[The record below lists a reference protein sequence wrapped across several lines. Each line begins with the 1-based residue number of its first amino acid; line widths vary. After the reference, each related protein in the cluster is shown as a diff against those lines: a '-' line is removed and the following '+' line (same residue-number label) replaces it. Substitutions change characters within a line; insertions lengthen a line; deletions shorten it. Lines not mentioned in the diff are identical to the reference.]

1 MGLMCFFKDHNWEST
16 EVWTGT
22 AYDIIRIEVE
32 QFKCSRCGKTK
43 KSVRVFGKLSKKVA
57 EDIVESA
64 FLSLSFTIA
73 PILYAIFVITSFTDV
88 ICVKK
93 DSPYFVMMEPAPPS
107 FVQIDFIAAVKS

>member
-57 EDIVESA
+57 EDIVDNSTGVVNDRYVKEETT
-64 FLSLSFTIA
+64 LPESFT
-73 PILYAIFVITSFTDV
+73 LTTTKEDE
-88 ICVKK
+88 CKT
-93 DSPYFVMMEPAPPS
+93 
-107 FVQIDFIAAVKS
+107 AA

>member
-1 MGLMCFFKDHNWEST
+1 MGVMCWIKDHNWEST

-57 EDIVESA
+57 EDIVDNSTGVVNDRYVKEETT
-64 FLSLSFTIA
+64 LPESFT
-73 PILYAIFVITSFTDV
+73 LTNTKEDE
-88 ICVKK
+88 CKT
-93 DSPYFVMMEPAPPS
+93 
-107 FVQIDFIAAVKS
+107 AA

>member
-57 EDIVESA
+57 EDIVDNSTGVVNDRYVKEETTLPES
-64 FLSLSFTIA
+64 
-73 PILYAIFVITSFTDV
+73 ITLTSIKEDECKT
-88 ICVKK
+88 
-93 DSPYFVMMEPAPPS
+93 
-107 FVQIDFIAAVKS
+107 AA

>member
-1 MGLMCFFKDHNWEST
+1 MGVMCWLKDHNWEST

-57 EDIVESA
+57 EDIVDNSTGVVNDRYVKEETTLPES
-64 FLSLSFTIA
+64 
-73 PILYAIFVITSFTDV
+73 ITLTSIKEDECKT
-88 ICVKK
+88 
-93 DSPYFVMMEPAPPS
+93 
-107 FVQIDFIAAVKS
+107 AA

>member
-1 MGLMCFFKDHNWEST
+1 MGVMCWLKDHNWEST

-57 EDIVESA
+57 EDIVDNSTGVVNDRYVKEETT
-64 FLSLSFTIA
+64 LPESFT
-73 PILYAIFVITSFTDV
+73 LTNTKEDE
-88 ICVKK
+88 CKT
-93 DSPYFVMMEPAPPS
+93 
-107 FVQIDFIAAVKS
+107 AA

>member
-1 MGLMCFFKDHNWEST
+1 MCWLKDHNWEST

-57 EDIVESA
+57 EDIVDNSTGVVNDRYVKEETTLPES
-64 FLSLSFTIA
+64 
-73 PILYAIFVITSFTDV
+73 ITLTNTKEDE
-88 ICVKK
+88 CKT
-93 DSPYFVMMEPAPPS
+93 
-107 FVQIDFIAAVKS
+107 AA

>member
-22 AYDIIRIEVE
+22 AYDIICIEVD

-57 EDIVESA
+57 EDIVDNSTGVVNDRYVKDETSP
-64 FLSLSFTIA
+64 SE
-73 PILYAIFVITSFTDV
+73 VITLTSTKEDE
-88 ICVKK
+88 CKT
-93 DSPYFVMMEPAPPS
+93 
-107 FVQIDFIAAVKS
+107 AA

>member
-1 MGLMCFFKDHNWEST
+1 MGVMCWLKDHNWEST

-57 EDIVESA
+57 EDIVDKSTGVVNDRYVKEETTLPES
-64 FLSLSFTIA
+64 
-73 PILYAIFVITSFTDV
+73 ITLTNTKEDE
-88 ICVKK
+88 CKT
-93 DSPYFVMMEPAPPS
+93 
-107 FVQIDFIAAVKS
+107 AA